1 MNRLLIVTHGEDSV
15 VDAPLR
21 EALQVCRRHHVEVM
35 APESEWLQHRELFQ
49 AEGVE
54 PVKTSEDLT
63 EVDLCLVLG
72 GDGSMLRAFHL
83 TQGRDIPVAGVNLG
97 RVGFLTTILP
107 DQLKSG
113 LDRLLDGEF
122 VVYPL
127 MGLEATLGDK
137 TLSVLNDIA
146 VGRGEGIHAGELGLK
161 INGVALFEV
170 LCDGVIVAT
179 PAGSSAYALAAGGP
193 LLGIT
198 VSAYVICLVAPHLVG
213 VRPVVA
219 GPDDVLEIS
228 NIDVRQSAYVD
239 IDGQRLGR
247 VGLGENIVVKAAP
260 PRTSLALL
268 EGDSLYHHFRDRLL

>member
-1 MNRLLIVTHGEDSV
+1 
-15 VDAPLR
+15 
-21 EALQVCRRHHVEVM
+21 
-35 APESEWLQHRELFQ
+35 
-49 AEGVE
+49 
-54 PVKTSEDLT
+54 
-63 EVDLCLVLG
+63 
-72 GDGSMLRAFHL
+72 
-83 TQGRDIPVAGVNLG
+83 
-97 RVGFLTTILP
+97 
-107 DQLKSG
+107 
-113 LDRLLDGEF
+113 
-122 VVYPL
+122 
-127 MGLEATLGDK
+127 
-137 TLSVLNDIA
+137 
-146 VGRGEGIHAGELGLK
+146 LGLK
-161 INGVALFEV
+161 INGVTLFEV

-247 VGLGENIVVKAAP
+247 VGLGENILVKAAP